1 MAKPATSTQSLIAP
15 PPTSSAARSDHSLVV
30 DPIISPTES
39 SSHMTKQATFSEHVG
54 HLEARVG
61 VFNDHLKASAKETSE
76 QLHSHADKLRASIKT
91 GTDELSA
98 DMKETSK
105 WIAKRATGLRT
116 AVTADLDAARA
127 KHDANKHS
135 DKVTLDAE
143 VAEAYAAATHSDA
156 VAAIAE
162 SEQAAIEALAARAAV
177 KDLAAAAKP

>member
-1 MAKPATSTQSLIAP
+1 MELLASLTMPSSWTRDESTADVSVAVD
-15 PPTSSAARSDHSLVV
+15 PTSPPR
-30 DPIISPTES
+30 ES
-39 SSHMTKQATFSEHVG
+39 CSHMTKQATISENVG
-54 HLEARVG
+54 RLEARVS

-76 QLHSHADKLRASIKT
+76 QLHAHADKLRATIKT
-91 GTDELSA
+91 GKDELSA
-98 DMKETSK
+98 DMKETST

-116 AVTADLDAARA
+116 AVTADIDAART
-127 KHDANKHS
+127 KHDATKHS

-177 KDLAAAAKP
+177 TDLAAAAKH